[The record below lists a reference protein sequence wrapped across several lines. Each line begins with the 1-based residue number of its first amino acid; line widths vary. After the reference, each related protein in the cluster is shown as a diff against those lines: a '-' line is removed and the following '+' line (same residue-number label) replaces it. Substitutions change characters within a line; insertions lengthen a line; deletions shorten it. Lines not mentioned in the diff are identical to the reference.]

1 MAQREGSVYFWL
13 FLGTFMVLIVA
24 VVFFFVER
32 ADNDATKTAH
42 KEQIQMTKTAQDLAK
57 AESAKLHELRILVAG
72 QQTAASWGPGT
83 DGDYRKKLQD
93 VEQFIN
99 DRFKKFDN
107 SAPKA
112 YPSMDAPYSELSNL
126 ITKIDLAYHEAKE
139 KQNRA
144 EEAQKDRQNTT
155 TEEIKKK
162 DEVVTGLKTQIT
174 EAETK
179 YEARISEQSRD
190 GERLQKEAA
199 GLKEQLAT
207 AEINHARAAALGQ
220 NTIASL
226 RTRIDQLEEEKRKT
240 RTIEDVE
247 PDGQIVRVA
256 SVSQIGWVDIGR
268 KQFLRPRMEFR
279 VFQNVKGGKRQYKGR
294 IEIRRVDEK
303 ISEFRIL
310 ETFDELNPI
319 VQGDQVTSPFF
330 DPKAI
335 PVFAMAGSG
344 LDSKEITEEV
354 LVARI
359 KGYGAEIRDK
369 VDLKTSFLIALKDYE
384 KSDLYKEA
392 RAHSVPILT
401 EKDVLEYLG
410 L

>member
-1 MAQREGSVYFWL
+1 MAQREGSVYFWM
-13 FLGTFMVLIVA
+13 FFGTFIVLIVA
-24 VVFFFVER
+24 VVFYFVER
-32 ADNDATKTAH
+32 ADNDATKAALA
-42 KEQIQMTKTAQDLAK
+42 KQKAETKTAQDLTK
-57 AESAKLHELRILVAG
+57 AES
-72 QQTAASWGPGT
+72 
-83 DGDYRKKLQD
+83 KKLYDLRFLVGGAEDANRWPEDDTYKKQLED
-93 VEQFIN
+93 LQQFLN
-99 DRFKKFDN
+99 DRFKKHDN
-107 SAPKA
+107 SAPKS
-112 YPSMDAPYSELSNL
+112 YTTLVSPYADLKQL
-126 ITKIDLAYHEAKE
+126 ID
-139 KQNRA
+139 
-144 EEAQKDRQNTT
+144 
-155 TEEIKKK
+155 KK
-162 DEVVTGLKTQIT
+162 DEVALKSKESQARAVESEKASDLANKEDVKKIEEVVAGLKTQIT

-179 YEARISEQSRD
+179 YEARISEQSKE

-199 GLKEQLAT
+199 TLKDQLAT
-207 AEINHARAAALGQ
+207 AEITRAREKVFLE

-226 RTRIDQLEEEKRKT
+226 KTRIDQLEEERRKT

-247 PDGQIVRVA
+247 PDGQIIQVA
-256 SVSQIGWVDIGR
+256 SASQIGWVDIGR

-279 VFQNVKGGKRQYKGR
+279 VFQNIKGGKRQYKGR

-354 LVARI
+354 LVAKI

-369 VDLKTSFLIALKDYE
+369 VDLKTNFLIALKDYE

-392 RAHSVPILT
+392 RAHAVPILT
-401 EKDVLEYLG
+401 EKDILEYLG